1 MHALGSVEAAPCG
14 STFPAGAFGRA
25 MSEPPRDEH
34 GALICAIAERGDRA
48 AFAALFAHF
57 APRLKAHLIRLGSRA
72 DAAEELAQETLL
84 TVWRKAALYDPARA
98 GAAAWIFAIAR
109 NLRID
114 AARHARLPLPE
125 PDPADTPEAPPGAD
139 ALVAAAERARRVL
152 AALDSLPREQAEV
165 VRLAFFDDR
174 PHAQIE
180 QALGIPLGTVKS
192 RLRLAMARLRTLVGD
207 GA

>member
-1 MHALGSVEAAPCG
+1 
-14 STFPAGAFGRA
+14 
-25 MSEPPRDEH
+25 
-34 GALICAIAERGDRA
+34 
-48 AFAALFAHF
+48 AALFAHF

-125 PDPADTPEAPPGAD
+125 PDPADAPD
-139 ALVAAAERARRVL
+139 APVAAAERARRVR

-180 QALGIPLGTVKS
+180 QALGIPL
-192 RLRLAMARLRTLVGD
+192 
-207 GA
+207 